1 MKNPV
6 GPEHLGADGP
16 DPLRFASVWSG
27 VVHEFRNHLT
37 LLLAGTTEVRAG
49 LPASVAADLVE
60 TLDDMEG
67 SVQSINALLGALDSA
82 MKEGDQLLCEVDVVI
97 ERALAMAAPTLGGV
111 NITVK
116 KSRPAAVKNLGTA
129 VECALS
135 ALLTDLAR
143 ASDFRRR
150 GPSLVPMV
158 PPQIRINVQAER
170 GSLTI
175 EVESSASTPPPSSW
189 RLSLATYLAAR
200 VGCTLERLPTRP
212 AFVFRF
218 Q

>member
-1 MKNPV
+1 MKDV
-6 GPEHLGADGP
+6 IGPEYLGSEAADP
-16 DPLRFASVWSG
+16 VAFATVWSG

-37 LLLAGTTEVRAG
+37 LLLAGTTEVRSG

-60 TLDDMEG
+60 TLDDMES
-67 SVQSINALLGALDSA
+67 SVQSINGLIGALDSA
-82 MKEGDQLLCEVDVVI
+82 MKDGEQLLCEVDVVI
-97 ERALAMAAPTLGGV
+97 ERALAMAAPALGGV

-116 KSRPAAVKNLGTA
+116 KSRTAAVKNVGTA
-129 VECALS
+129 IECALA
-135 ALLTDLAR
+135 ALVSDLAR

-150 GPSLVPMV
+150 GPSLLPVV

-175 EVESSASTPPPSSW
+175 EVESSASAPPPTSW
-189 RLSLATYLAAR
+189 RLSLATFLAAR